1 MWCLKKKTLKNHYF
15 IQHREHYSYSHK
27 HISLLK
33 SDDDISYFN
42 MIIQKKKQKT
52 KKRIALKP
60 KVKMLLKAVRVQIV
74 QLYISKV
81 KRIFPLKIINFHS
94 LNKFTFI

>member
-1 MWCLKKKTLKNHYF
+1 
-15 IQHREHYSYSHK
+15 
-27 HISLLK
+27 
-33 SDDDISYFN
+33 